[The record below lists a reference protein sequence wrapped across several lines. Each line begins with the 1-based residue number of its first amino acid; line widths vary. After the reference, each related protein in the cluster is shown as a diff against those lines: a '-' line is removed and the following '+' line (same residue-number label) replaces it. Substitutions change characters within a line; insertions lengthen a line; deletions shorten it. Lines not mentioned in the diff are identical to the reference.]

1 MSNALSRGKKK
12 MQPLGYS
19 ANELLEIQ
27 QYARRESNTNQLID
41 EAHRNVRLIAY
52 QVLHDKFGFG
62 HKRIIQVEQ
71 AINQYLLTV
80 EDESI
85 STEKLEYYM
94 KTKCGISVR
103 EEANKV
109 PFRESFALV
118 ERKVAPASM
127 QRAGKYLAA
136 TVCNYFSLLG
146 ACLKTQFKFSVKQIR
161 EVFERMRYYIN
172 SLSGKYLD
180 MTDIASCLYKECD
193 YCDDRFVGKFR
204 EV

>member
-1 MSNALSRGKKK
+1 MSNALSKGKKK
-12 MQPLGYS
+12 RQPLGYS
-19 ANELLEIQ
+19 KDELLGIQ
-27 QYARRESNTNQLID
+27 QYARRESNTNELIG

-62 HKRIIQVEQ
+62 HKRIVRVEQ
-71 AINQYLLTV
+71 TIDQYLLTV

-109 PFRESFALV
+109 PFRESFALI
-118 ERKVAPASM
+118 ERKVAPAFM

-146 ACLKTQFKFSVKQIR
+146 ACLKTQFKFSAKQIR
-161 EVFERMRYYIN
+161 AVFEWVRYYIN

-180 MTDIASCLYKECD
+180 MTDIASCLYQECS